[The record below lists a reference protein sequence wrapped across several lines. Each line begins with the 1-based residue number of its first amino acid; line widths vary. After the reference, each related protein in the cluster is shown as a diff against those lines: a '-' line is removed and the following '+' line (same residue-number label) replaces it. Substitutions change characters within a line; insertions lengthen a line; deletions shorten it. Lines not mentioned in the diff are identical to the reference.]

1 MTATPATPDPA
12 ASPVP
17 PDPLAALVAPDDQ
30 RKAARMA
37 QDAFAQVFRRS
48 VGEEGEE
55 GKVRADDG
63 GDALAV
69 ALANWSKA
77 AGSEQGAALRLALLL
92 TGLDQWGLAWTQAFG
107 LAALPGLSELVG
119 RLRTGLDPQADARFL
134 AQFDAIA
141 RAEENAI
148 DFKVELRRGIHLA
161 LWHAAI
167 AGDERDEALRLTG
180 QLGGLMLALVKAMPQ
195 TDWRLVADALA
206 HIQIRCLAEG
216 LAADGIGQEATQALF
231 AALSRE
237 LPAGQRDA
245 VMRHA
250 TQAAIQWQQ
259 ARRAH

>member
-1 MTATPATPDPA
+1 MAASPATPI
-12 ASPVP
+12 P
-17 PDPLAALVAPDDQ
+17 PDPLAALVSPDDQ

-48 VGEEGEE
+48 VGEES
-55 GKVRADDG
+55 ADDAG
-63 GDALAV
+63 AGLV
-69 ALANWSKA
+69 TSLRNWSIA
-77 AGSEQGAALRLALLL
+77 GGSEQAAALRLALLL
-92 TGLDQWGLAWTQAFG
+92 TGLDQWGLAWIQAFD

-119 RLRTGLDPQADARFL
+119 RLRTGLDPQAEARFL
-134 AQFDAIA
+134 AQFEAMA

-180 QLGGLMLALVKAMPQ
+180 RLGGLMLALLQAMPQ
-195 TDWRLVADALA
+195 MGWRLVADALA

-216 LAADGIGQEATQALF
+216 LAAEGIAQEATQALF

-237 LPAGQRDA
+237 LPAERRDA
-245 VMRHA
+245 VMSHA
-250 TQAAIQWQQ
+250 TQAVIGWQR

>member
-1 MTATPATPDPA
+1 MTATPDSSAT
-12 ASPVP
+12 SIS
-17 PDPLAALVAPDDQ
+17 PDPLAAIVSPNDQ

-48 VGEEGEE
+48 VGEPGEQ
-55 GKVRADDG
+55 
-63 GDALAV
+63 DAGAALV
-69 ALANWSKA
+69 SALANWSRA

-92 TGLDQWGLAWTQAFG
+92 TGLDQWGLAWAQAFD
-107 LAALPGLSELVG
+107 LAALPGLSDLVG
-119 RLRTGLDPQADARFL
+119 RLRTGLDPQAEARFL
-134 AQFDAIA
+134 AQFDAVA

-167 AGDERDEALRLTG
+167 AGDERDEALRLAG
-180 QLGGLMLALVKAMPQ
+180 RLGGLMLALVKTMPQ
-195 TDWRLVADALA
+195 AGWRLVADALA
-206 HIQIRCLAEG
+206 HIQIRCLADG

-231 AALSRE
+231 AALQRE
-237 LPAGQRDA
+237 LPAEHRDA

>member
-1 MTATPATPDPA
+1 MTATTATPAA
-12 ASPVP
+12 PVP
-17 PDPLAALVAPDDQ
+17 PDPLAAIVSPDDQ

-48 VGEEGEE
+48 VGE
-55 GKVRADDG
+55 DG
-63 GDALAV
+63 GRDGSNDAGAAQV
-69 ALANWSKA
+69 TALANWSRA

-92 TGLDQWGLAWTQAFG
+92 TGLDQWGLAWAQAFD
-107 LAALPGLSELVG
+107 LAALPGLTELVG
-119 RLRTGLDPQADARFL
+119 ALRTGLDPQADARFL
-134 AQFDAIA
+134 AQFEAIA

-167 AGDERDEALRLTG
+167 AGDERDEALRLAG
-180 QLGGLMLALVKAMPQ
+180 RLGGLMLALVKAMPQ
-195 TDWRLVADALA
+195 IGWRLVADALA

-216 LAADGIGQEATQALF
+216 LASEGIAQEATQALF
-231 AALSRE
+231 AALQRE
-237 LPAGQRDA
+237 LPAEHRDA

>member
-1 MTATPATPDPA
+1 MTATPDSSAT
-12 ASPVP
+12 SIP
-17 PDPLAALVAPDDQ
+17 PDPLAAIVSPDDQ

-37 QDAFAQVFRRS
+37 QDAFAQVFRRA
-48 VGEEGEE
+48 VGE
-55 GKVRADDG
+55 AG
-63 GDALAV
+63 GAGDVDAAQV
-69 ALANWSKA
+69 SALANWSRA
-77 AGSEQGAALRLALLL
+77 AGNEQGAALRLALLL
-92 TGLDQWGLAWTQAFG
+92 TGLDQWGLAWTQAFD
-107 LAALPGLSELVG
+107 LAALPALSDLVG

-167 AGDERDEALRLTG
+167 AGDERDEALRLAG
-180 QLGGLMLALVKAMPQ
+180 RLGGLMLALVKAMPQ
-195 TDWRLVADALA
+195 TGWRLVADALA
-206 HIQIRCLAEG
+206 HIQIRCLADG

-237 LPAGQRDA
+237 LPAEHRDA